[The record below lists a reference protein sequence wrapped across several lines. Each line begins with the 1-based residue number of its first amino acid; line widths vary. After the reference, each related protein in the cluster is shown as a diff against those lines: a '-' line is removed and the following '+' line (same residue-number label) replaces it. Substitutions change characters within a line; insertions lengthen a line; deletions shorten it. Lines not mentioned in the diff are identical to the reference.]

1 MITIRRRWH
10 LWRRS
15 EAQSSRDR
23 PRLSRSAP
31 TPVNFQSLV
40 EQSVDMI
47 CQVRLMPGGRM
58 RYEYVSPSAIEIV
71 GWTAEEMEDLTHN
84 VLYPATSLAVIRQA
98 GKQLAAGAP
107 STVVTVEAIRKDGRR
122 IWVENRVR
130 TLKQDSHGNRTVVVC
145 MRDITERK
153 LMQDQLASLV
163 LVDALTGVGNR
174 RAFDAA
180 LDREWQRAIE
190 RQSALSLMLIDVD
203 FFKKIND
210 TYGHQVGDECIR
222 LVAQKLCRLLER
234 AEAFVARYGGDE
246 MAVLLPGIDKTEA
259 SDLGTGLC
267 REIAADA
274 LLPTGHT
281 PTAQHLTISCGVS
294 TATGGSDSLPQ
305 RHTAQM
311 PAGLIAA
318 ADRAL
323 YDAKCLGRNRA
334 AVADLA

>member
-1 MITIRRRWH
+1 M
-10 LWRRS
+10 S
-15 EAQSSRDR
+15 G
-23 PRLSRSAP
+23 PP
-31 TPVNFQSLV
+31 PVNFQKLV

-47 CQVRLMPGGRM
+47 CQVRQMAGGRM

-71 GWTAEEMEDLTHN
+71 GWTAEEMKDLTHS
-84 VLYPATSLAVIRQA
+84 VLYPATSLAVIREA
-98 GKQLAAGAP
+98 GKRLIAGAP

-130 TLKQDSHGNRTVVVC
+130 TLNDDGQGNRTVVVC

-180 LDREWQRAIE
+180 LDREWQRAVE
-190 RQSALSLMLIDVD
+190 RHSALSLMLIDVD

-222 LVAQKLCRLLER
+222 LVAQKLCQLLER
-234 AEAFVARYGGDE
+234 SKAFVARYGGDE
-246 MAVLLPGIDKTEA
+246 LAVLLPGIDKSEA
-259 SDLGTGLC
+259 SDLGNGLC
-267 REIAADA
+267 REIAADT
-274 LLPTGHT
+274 LLPTGDI
-281 PTAQHLTISCGVS
+281 PTAQRLTISCGVS
-294 TATGGSDSLPQ
+294 TATGGSDSPPR
-305 RHTAQM
+305 RHTTQM